1 MGDRRGVDAWAS
13 PEGKLALVP
22 IHFVTGTGRAMD
34 ERLKRVINHST
45 QKGSRQLWSFSPW
58 GFLHYLH
65 YLHCFLIVLVRC
77 LSVKTP
83 LFKCEVYFAGIV
95 EGKRYMG
102 VFPLFPLIPLFFDGT
117 ERHYNRKNSFV
128 KVRGSWFVPDA
139 QLLRYA
145 RFARIAVFFDSA
157 YQEDWLQI
165 QVVNVHFLHF
175 DAIEDII
182 AQMFYNTKS
191 GLLAVLN
198 RPSKDSCPPVWRPSV
213 RSLAQPGDPRE
224 QGFM

>member
-1 MGDRRGVDAWAS
+1 MWNNPVQTADHHQMGDRRGVDAWAS

-34 ERLKRVINHST
+34 ERLKRVIIHPT
-45 QKGSRQLWSFSPW
+45 QNGSRHLWSFSPR

-102 VFPLFPLIPLFFDGT
+102 VFPLFPLFPLFFWWHQKPIWP
-117 ERHYNRKNSFV
+117 EKLL
-128 KVRGSWFVPDA
+128 
-139 QLLRYA
+139 LLRCK
-145 RFARIAVFFDSA
+145 A
-157 YQEDWLQI
+157 YFC
-165 QVVNVHFLHF
+165 VYS
-175 DAIEDII
+175 I
-182 AQMFYNTKS
+182 AQTF
-191 GLLAVLN
+191 
-198 RPSKDSCPPVWRPSV
+198 
-213 RSLAQPGDPRE
+213 
-224 QGFM
+224 